1 MLGLIGGDVAVI
13 GDSVAGVAV
22 TVVDRMLAGGGEL
35 VTLVTGAGA
44 EKGLAEE
51 VERYLGRTRPEVDL
65 VVYDGEQ
72 GGYPLLIGV
81 E

>member
-1 MLGLIGGDVAVI
+1 MIEGDVAMI
-13 GDSVAGVAV
+13 GDTLERVARMI
-22 TVVDRMLAGGGEL
+22 VDRMVAGGGEL
-35 VTLVTGAGA
+35 VTLVTGAEA
-44 EKGLAEE
+44 PAGLSACVEE
-51 VERYLGRTRPEVDL
+51 HLRRTRPDVDL

>member
-1 MLGLIGGDVAVI
+1 MV
-13 GDSVAGVAV
+13 
-22 TVVDRMLAGGGEL
+22 AGGGEL
-35 VTLVTGAGA
+35 VTLVTGVEAPP
-44 EKGLAEE
+44 GLAAHVEE
-51 VERYLGRTRPEVDL
+51 HMKGTRPDVDL

>member
-1 MLGLIGGDVAVI
+1 VIGGDLE
-13 GDSVAGVAV
+13 GVAV
-22 TVVDRMLAGGGEL
+22 LIIDRMLAGGGEL
-35 VTLVTGAGA
+35 VTLVTGADLP
-44 EKGLAEE
+44 ERLAARLEDHL
-51 VERYLGRTRPEVDL
+51 RRTRPDVDL